1 MKRLLTVFIALVSFA
16 AWSAQGQAIYVS
28 PSGDDASSGTKEA
41 PLRSFA
47 AAASR
52 ASAQSADTVWFRGGV
67 YEVSE
72 GIVLEGVKDVVFAAY
87 PGEEPVFSGS
97 KALLS
102 WKKVK
107 DRSVLSKLA
116 PEARKGLVV
125 AELGEMTKKELG
137 DPVKKGSRPELFL
150 QGELQTLARWP
161 DQGFTKGGRALGAT
175 VIPPVENGNSGAKE
189 GIFEYLDERIDRW
202 AQESEPCVAGYW
214 FWDWDDDCQKV
225 KEINTRDRSITLAR
239 NRSCRHG
246 NRFYG
251 LNLLCELDTPGEWY
265 LDRNSSRLYW
275 LPPTGTDP
283 VKHPEGITLS
293 MLSSKSMLT
302 LRDCR
307 SVVLDGLTFAEARG
321 DGINVFDGEGCRI
334 ENCRIENMGLNGIII
349 KGGSSHAIEGCVI
362 RHLGCKG
369 IHVTAGDRI
378 KLVSSDV
385 EISNTLVEDFARF
398 KRTYNE
404 GIGTDG
410 CGIHLH
416 HNELCISPSSAFALG
431 GNDVVAEFNH
441 IHNVCQESDDQGGFD
456 LYLDPSM
463 RGIVMR
469 YNRWSDIV
477 GGTRY
482 GVAAI
487 RLDDLITGV
496 RMHGNVFERCGAV
509 EFGAIQVH
517 GGSENVIED
526 NLFYHCPMAVSFT
539 NYSDSL
545 WHETHKGISKMLY
558 EEIDILSPQY
568 LLRYPEIREF
578 GKNIDVNI
586 IRSNLL
592 VGCDSL
598 FFRDG
603 GIQISTGNIMIQDDG
618 RSVEEFC
625 KGENLHP
632 LGIRAIPVEEMGIK
646 KNKWLGIE

>member
-1 MKRLLTVFIALVSFA
+1 MRRVPFMIAALALCA
-16 AWSAQGQAIYVS
+16 AMSAQGRAVYVS
-28 PSGDDASSGTKEA
+28 PRGNDSADGTSGS
-41 PLRSFA
+41 PLRTFE
-47 AAASR
+47 AAASM
-52 ASAQSADTVWFRGGV
+52 ASAQKADTVWFYGGV
-67 YEVSE
+67 YEIRE
-72 GIVLEGVKDVVFAAY
+72 GIILEGLSDVVFAAV
-87 PGEEPVFSGS
+87 PGEEPVFKGS
-97 KALLS
+97 MELVTWKRVRDKA
-102 WKKVK
+102 
-107 DRSVLSKLA
+107 VLSRVA
-116 PEARKGLVV
+116 PSARKGLVV
-125 AELGEMTKKELG
+125 AELGGLSAKELG
-137 DPVKKGSRPELFL
+137 DPIKKGSRPELFL
-150 QGELQTLARWP
+150 NGELQTLARWP
-161 DQGFTKGGRALGAT
+161 DSGFAKGGRALGT
-175 VIPPVENGNSGAKE
+175 TIIPPVENGNSGARE
-189 GIFEYLDERIDRW
+189 GIFEYLDARIDRW
-202 AQESEPCVAGYW
+202 AEEDQPCVAGYW
-214 FWDWDDDCQKV
+214 FWDWDDDYQKV
-225 KEINTRDRSITLAR
+225 KEIDTERHSITMAK
-239 NRSCRHG
+239 NRPCRHG

-251 LNLLCELDTPGEWY
+251 LNLLCELDNPGEWY
-265 LDRNSSRLYW
+265 LDRSSSRLYW

-293 MLSSKSMLT
+293 MLSAKSMLL

-307 SVVLDGLTFAEARG
+307 SVTLDGLTFAETRG
-321 DGINVFDGEGCRI
+321 VGINVLGGEGCRI
-334 ENCRIENMGLNGIII
+334 ENCRIENTGLDGIIVE
-349 KGGSSHAIEGCVI
+349 GGSRHAIRGCVI

-369 IHVTAGDRI
+369 IHVDAGDRRELI
-378 KLVSSDV
+378 SSDV
-385 EISNTLVEDFARF
+385 EISNNLVADFARF

-416 HNELCISPSSAFALG
+416 HNELHTSPSSAFALG
-431 GNDVVAEFNH
+431 GNDIVAEFNH

-496 RMHGNVFERCGAV
+496 SMYGNVFERCGAV

-526 NLFYHCPMAVSFT
+526 NLFYKCPMAVSFT

-545 WHETHKGISKMLY
+545 WHETHKSISKMLY
-558 EEIDILSPQY
+558 EEIDILSPKY
-568 LLRYPEIREF
+568 LLKYPEIREF

-586 IRSNLL
+586 VRSNLL

-603 GIQISTGNIMIQDDG
+603 GIQISTGNIMMEDDG
-618 RSVEEFC
+618 RSVEELC
-625 KGENLHP
+625 RGENLHP
-632 LGIRAIPVEEMGIK
+632 LGIRAIPVDEIGIK
-646 KNKWLGIE
+646 KNRWLGIE

>member
-1 MKRLLTVFIALVSFA
+1 MKRITVIVMALVSCA
-16 AWSAQGQAIYVS
+16 AMYAQGRALYVS
-28 PSGDDASSGTKEA
+28 PQGDDSSSGTAEA
-41 PLRSFA
+41 PLRTFGA
-47 AAASR
+47 AVSMASV
-52 ASAQSADTVWFRGGV
+52 QKADTVWFMGGV
-67 YEVSE
+67 YEIGE
-72 GIVLEGVKDVVFAAY
+72 GITIEGLSDVVFAAV
-87 PGEEPVFSGS
+87 PGEEPVFRGS
-97 KALLS
+97 RSLTS

-107 DRSVLSKLA
+107 DRSVLSKVA
-116 PEARKGLVV
+116 PSARKGLVV
-125 AELGEMTKKELG
+125 TELCGLDAGQLG

-150 QGELQTLARWP
+150 NGELQTLARWP
-161 DQGFTKGGRALGAT
+161 DCGFTKGGRALGST
-175 VIPPVENGNSGAKE
+175 IIPPVENGNSGARE
-189 GIFEYLDERIDRW
+189 GIFEYLDERIGRW
-202 AQESEPCVAGYW
+202 AEEDMPCVAGYW

-225 KEINTRDRSITLAR
+225 KAIDTEKHSITLTK
-239 NRSCRHG
+239 NRPCRHG

-265 LDRNSSRLYW
+265 LDRSSSRLYW

-293 MLSSKSMLT
+293 MLSAKAMLT
-302 LRDCR
+302 IRDCR
-307 SVVLDGLTFAEARG
+307 SVVLDGLTFAETRG
-321 DGINVFDGEGCRI
+321 DGINIIGGEGCRI
-334 ENCRIENMGLNGIII
+334 ENCRIENTGTNGIII
-349 KGGSSHAIEGCVI
+349 DGGASHAIEGCVI

-369 IHVTAGDRI
+369 IHVTAGDRRA
-378 KLVSSDV
+378 LVSSDI
-385 EISNTLVEDFARF
+385 EISNNLVADFARF

-416 HNELCISPSSAFALG
+416 HNELHTSPSSAFALG

-496 RMHGNVFERCGAV
+496 SMYGNVFERCGSV

-526 NLFYHCPMAVSFT
+526 NLFYKCPMAVSFT

-545 WHETHKGISKMLY
+545 WHETHKVISKMLY
-558 EEIDILSPQY
+558 EDINILSPQY

-603 GIQISTGNIMIQDDG
+603 GVQISSGNIMVEDDG
-618 RSVEEFC
+618 RSVEELC
-625 KGENLHP
+625 KSVNLHP

-646 KNKWLGIE
+646 KNKWLGIQ